1 VATEFGRKTR
11 ISQSSC
17 NLDFSCLSGDCP
29 SFLTVIPRPRAARE
43 PGAVPAPD
51 EPGAVTAPDEPG
63 RVVPEGQFSMRITG
77 IGGTGVVTVS
87 QVLATAAAIEGR
99 SVRTL
104 DQTGLAQ
111 KGGAVVSDLT
121 ITRGEQPRSPK
132 LGARECD
139 LYLGCDALVAA
150 DPANL
155 QVTDARK
162 TVAVISLSEVPT
174 GSMVVTVTARYPGQQ
189 QIRPVF
195 GEAARDAR
203 FIDAAA
209 LALEHLGD
217 EQYANMIM
225 VGAAYQC
232 GALPIAA
239 ASIERAIELNAVAVA
254 ANLAAFRHGRHA
266 VAGQPAPP
274 ALAGQPGPGAGE
286 ETGDL
291 EALIRRR
298 TEDLVAYQDESYA
311 AGYAELVGRVR
322 EAEAGISPGLEFT
335 TAVARNLYKLMAYK
349 DEYEVARLS
358 VDPQLTADITA
369 QFGAG
374 ARYRYRLHPPVLR
387 SLGMTSKIS
396 LGPWFRPGFR
406 LLAAGRRLRGTP
418 WDPFGRTQ
426 VRRTERALVSE
437 YRAITG
443 QLLTG
448 LTTANHALAVEIA
461 GLPDLVR
468 GYEEIKLGNVAAY
481 RDAAGELLARFSAG
495 AQSQASA

>member
-1 VATEFGRKTR
+1 V
-11 ISQSSC
+11 Q
-17 NLDFSCLSGDCP
+17 P
-29 SFLTVIPRPRAARE
+29 
-43 PGAVPAPD
+43 PD
-51 EPGAVTAPDEPG
+51 EPVRAAG
-63 RVVPEGQFSMRITG
+63 REQFSMRITG
-77 IGGTGVVTVS
+77 IGGTGVVTVT

-121 ITRGEQPRSPK
+121 ITRGQQNRSPK
-132 LGARECD
+132 LGAGECD

-155 QVTDARK
+155 RVADAGK

-174 GSMVVTVTARYPGQQ
+174 GSMVVTATARYPGQQ
-189 QIRPVF
+189 QIMPVF
-195 GEAARDAR
+195 REAARDAR

-209 LALEHLGD
+209 LAQEHLGD

-239 ASIERAIELNAVAVA
+239 ATIERAIQLNAVAVA

-266 VAGQPAPP
+266 IAGAAPRPAPSH
-274 ALAGQPGPGAGE
+274 LPGAGE

-291 EALIRRR
+291 DALVRRR
-298 TEDLVAYQDESYA
+298 FDDLVAYQNASYA

-322 EAEAGISPGLEFT
+322 EAEAGISPGLELT
-335 TAVARNLYKLMAYK
+335 AAVARNLYKLMAYK

-358 VDPQLTADITA
+358 LDPQLTASITA
-369 QFGAG
+369 QFGEG
-374 ARYRYRLHPPVLR
+374 ARYSYQLHPPVLR
-387 SLGMTSKIS
+387 ALGMTSKIG

-418 WDPFGRTQ
+418 LDPFGRTQ
-426 VRRTERALVSE
+426 VRRTERTLVSE
-437 YRAITG
+437 YRAVAG

-448 LTTANHALAVEIA
+448 LSTANHALAVEIA

-468 GYEEIKLGNVAAY
+468 GYEEIKLRNVAAY
-481 RDAAGELLARFSAG
+481 RDAAAERLARFSAG
-495 AQSQASA
+495 SQGPAA

>member
-1 VATEFGRKTR
+1 
-11 ISQSSC
+11 
-17 NLDFSCLSGDCP
+17 
-29 SFLTVIPRPRAARE
+29 
-43 PGAVPAPD
+43 
-51 EPGAVTAPDEPG
+51 
-63 RVVPEGQFSMRITG
+63 
-77 IGGTGVVTVS
+77 
-87 QVLATAAAIEGR
+87 
-99 SVRTL
+99 VRTL

-121 ITRGEQPRSPK
+121 ITRGEQSRSPK
-132 LGARECD
+132 LGVGECD

-155 QVTDARK
+155 QVTDAGK

-174 GSMVVTVTARYPGQQ
+174 GSMVVTPAARYPGQQ
-189 QIRPVF
+189 QIMPVF

-209 LALEHLGD
+209 LAAEHLDD

-239 ASIERAIELNAVAVA
+239 SSIEQAIQLNAVAVA
-254 ANLAAFRHGRHA
+254 ANLAAFRQGRHA
-266 VAGQPAPP
+266 VAGQPGPP
-274 ALAGQPGPGAGE
+274 AGQPGPPAPAHLPAAGE

-291 EALIRRR
+291 DALVRRR
-298 TEDLVAYQDESYA
+298 AEDLAAYQDESYA
-311 AGYAELVGRVR
+311 TGYTEMVGRVR
-322 EAEAGISPGLEFT
+322 EAEAGISPDLEFT
-335 TAVARNLYKLMAYK
+335 AAVARNLYKLMAYK

-358 VDPQLTADITA
+358 LDPQLTAGITA
-369 QFGAG
+369 QFGEG
-374 ARYRYRLHPPVLR
+374 ARYAYRLHPPVLR

-418 WDPFGRTQ
+418 FDPFGRTR
-426 VRRTERALVSE
+426 VRRTERLLVSE
-437 YRAITG
+437 YRAVIA
-443 QLLTG
+443 QLLSG
-448 LTTANHALAVEIA
+448 LSTANHALAVEIA

-468 GYEEIKLGNVAAY
+468 GYEEIKLRNVAAY
-481 RDAAGELLARFSAG
+481 RDRTAELLARFSAG
-495 AQSQASA
+495 SQRPASA